1 MAASLVQLT
10 LLMITVIQLT
20 SSQPPDECISPCN
33 GQVLR
38 QLLSTVSQLVTSNRQ
53 LQLAALHL
61 TTAVSQLQRDI
72 IEVKTEGRARG
83 KLCYFGSEYNFNL
96 NFNFKLVRRL

>member
-20 SSQPPDECISPCN
+20 SSHSTEEIIRAN
-33 GQVLR
+33 NEMLT
-38 QLLSTVSQLVTSNRQ
+38 QLKTAVSGLVSSNAQ
-53 LQLAALHL
+53 LQLTALHL

>member
-20 SSQPPDECISPCN
+20 SSQPPDDSISPNCC
-33 GQVLR
+33 GQVLSQLT
-38 QLLSTVSQLVTSNRQ
+38 QLLSTVSQLAISN
-53 LQLAALHL
+53 AHL
-61 TTAVSQLQRDI
+61 TTAISLLQRDVT
-72 IEVKTEGRARG
+72 ELKTVGRERG

>member
-1 MAASLVQLT
+1 MQLT

-20 SSQPPDECISPCN
+20 SSHSTDEIIREN
-33 GQVLR
+33 NEMLT
-38 QLLSTVSQLVTSNRQ
+38 QLTTDVSRLVSSNAQ
-53 LQLAALHL
+53 LQLTALHL